1 MSFELLLNVII
12 LRYKNPMTISYGT
25 DKKIKIQKILCI
37 DNINQNNNPDDLRL
51 AVRNGFPFSVFEA
64 VQKEI
69 GLT

>member
-1 MSFELLLNVII
+1 
-12 LRYKNPMTISYGT
+12 MTISYGT